1 MTNVEALK
9 KNCKAMCSVI
19 LCLYFISLNVYVNEN
34 DILFITHSTIT
45 PLILRVR
52 IRMQRKIFVMVTSVC
67 EIRFVQWSASFDNDT
82 PRAALLKGLGD
93 LHKNK
98 SLLDILE
105 IVCDYKTPKDVCSK
119 SCLWIAKINLE
130 RCLILLMCHSGCMVF
145 FSGCST
151 RMFDGW
157 VKHT

>member
-19 LCLYFISLNVYVNEN
+19 LCLYFISLNVYVNEI

-67 EIRFVQWSASFDNDT
+67 EIRFVQ
-82 PRAALLKGLGD
+82 
-93 LHKNK
+93 
-98 SLLDILE
+98 
-105 IVCDYKTPKDVCSK
+105 
-119 SCLWIAKINLE
+119 
-130 RCLILLMCHSGCMVF
+130 
-145 FSGCST
+145 
-151 RMFDGW
+151 
-157 VKHT
+157 

>member
-19 LCLYFISLNVYVNEN
+19 LCLYFISLNVYVNEI

-105 IVCDYKTPKDVCSK
+105 IVCDYETPKDVLFQK
-119 SCLWIAKINLE
+119 LFVDRKDKP
-130 RCLILLMCHSGCMVF
+130 GK
-145 FSGCST
+145 
-151 RMFDGW
+151 MFDFIDVSFRLHGFFFRMQ
-157 VKHT
+157 H

>member
-19 LCLYFISLNVYVNEN
+19 LCLYFISLNVYVNEI

-105 IVCDYKTPKDVCSK
+105 IVCDYETPKDVLFQK
-119 SCLWIAKINLE
+119 LFVDRKDK
-130 RCLILLMCHSGCMVF
+130 HG
-145 FSGCST
+145 
-151 RMFDGW
+151 RMFDFIDVSFRLHGFFFRMQ
-157 VKHT
+157 H

>member
-19 LCLYFISLNVYVNEN
+19 LCLYFISLNVYVNEI

-105 IVCDYKTPKDVCSK
+105 IVCDYETPKDVLFQKLFVDCK
-119 SCLWIAKINLE
+119 DK
-130 RCLILLMCHSGCMVF
+130 HG
-145 FSGCST
+145 
-151 RMFDGW
+151 RMFDFIDVSFRLHGFFFRMQ
-157 VKHT
+157 H